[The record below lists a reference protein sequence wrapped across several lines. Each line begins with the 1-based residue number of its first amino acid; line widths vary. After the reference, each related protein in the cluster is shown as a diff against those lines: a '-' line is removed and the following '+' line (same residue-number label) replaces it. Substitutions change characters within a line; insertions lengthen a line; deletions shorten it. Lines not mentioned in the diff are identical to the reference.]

1 MRPQPDDPDE
11 LLRPAEV
18 AAMFQV
24 EPKTVTRWATAGR
37 VNSIR
42 TPGGH
47 RRYLKSEM
55 LALLAGDAE
64 GPSRQGVS
72 GPADSLG
79 SPQLGSP
86 QLGDRRTGDRRTGD
100 RRTGDRRTGDRVT
113 GANERTDQPP

>member
-1 MRPQPDDPDE
+1 MSPQPDDPDE

-18 AAMFQV
+18 AAMFLV
-24 EPKTVTRWATAGR
+24 EPKTVTRWATTGK

-55 LALLAGDAE
+55 LALLARVAE
-64 GPSRQGVS
+64 DPSPLDVS

-79 SPQLGSP
+79 SLRFGE
-86 QLGDRRTGDRRTGD
+86 RRTGDRRTGD
-100 RRTGDRRTGDRVT
+100 RRTGDHRDERERR
-113 GANERTDQPP
+113 ADQQP